1 MDILEELKIDVL
13 LVLKAHPWGVTL
25 VQFPGAYLR
34 LHGRPLNLAAHGLTS
49 LEEMVGEMSEIVE
62 RRWEVSPMGCKER
75 LRARGPVPAVAA
87 VPRAYPARLLPAR
100 PESPPIRVPLRHF
113 PRYLRPLLLQAGP
126 SAPVAPLTRAQRQT
140 QPQASK
146 APAGPSLGAVAPGN
160 RAFRAPG
167 APRPQRDRPLSYS
180 QALLGLVDGAQSG
193 VVRKPP
199 GAGPTP
205 SGGDLTA
212 SGGGPMFGGGPRA
225 SGVGPKASGAVPK
238 ASAAGLTLGAGPKAS
253 RLGPRASGAGRK
265 ASGAGPSPSG
275 VAQILGADLDSRE
288 WPSPAQTRRPGRIL
302 GVRGSGGQPSDLRQ
316 APGQTQAGAE
326 ARDEV
331 RTEQAVPGR
340 QGSKDGGECIEWLLG
355 VLKTKGFRDG
365 IRSNKLAS
373 LCLEQRREELTELLE
388 NAGYLNLQEF
398 LADQPI
404 VETVKTSGQQTNYL
418 IRLKPRLEETT
429 CAIHNGSPAAPS
441 TTADICGLE
450 GRQETA
456 QRSRARNGA
465 FPISFEQC
473 ADLIMDLLK
482 TQAMGLKVES
492 LMERFASKHAID
504 LLTLVRHLK
513 YSSIVDFLQQIPAV
527 RLSDPQCPVV
537 CKVTLE
543 PDMEPQPPSQAPEPA
558 PTAAEDPWQLRET
571 IVQILERHADGI
583 SIFEL
588 KWLFMTTTHRP
599 LVPLG
604 HRSVKEL
611 LQGMADRVSLEGLG
625 VQTRVFG
632 YSATAAARRGTAQP
646 DTGAA
651 LKGIWRERRSES
663 GRSESRGSE
672 SGDGESGAGQ
682 TSPPESRMI
691 SEAGVATAVPTELGL
706 RGSRRSRLNPVLS
719 FPVPVAWAPAGQAA
733 DFSPPSLRE
742 GPSQSLADC
751 APYPGEGQ
759 GSRSLFS

>member
-465 FPISFEQC
+465 FPISF
-473 ADLIMDLLK
+473 
-482 TQAMGLKVES
+482 
-492 LMERFASKHAID
+492 
-504 LLTLVRHLK
+504 
-513 YSSIVDFLQQIPAV
+513 
-527 RLSDPQCPVV
+527 
-537 CKVTLE
+537 
-543 PDMEPQPPSQAPEPA
+543 DMEPQPPSQAPEPA